1 MPRCLAKVMAQQC
14 ACHLLKVHL
23 VVLAIHSLWGTT
35 TGGTGLWWQPPMG
48 SSTGPC
54 TGLCLRWQPPM
65 GSSTGICT
73 GLSIGPWLDVLA
85 CMHT

>member
-14 ACHLLKVHL
+14 ACHFIMVHL
-23 VVLAIHSLWGTT
+23 VVLALACGGTT
-35 TGGTGLWWQPPMG
+35 TGLWRQPPMG